1 MDLTETQIGSEP
13 IFNGTF
19 VTIACDTVRLP
30 NGNDSK
36 RIVIRHPG
44 AACVLAETPD
54 GKIVFVRQWRY
65 ATGQALLELPAGK
78 LDAGEDPAA
87 CALRELAEETPYAAE
102 KWNWP
107 PPSTPRRDSVTKKCI
122 STAPSTSAKAATC
135 NPTKTNSSKP
145 YCWTVKKYWP
155 PSETTKSKMQKP

>member
-1 MDLTETQIGSEP
+1 MSVPPLVELVNAIITAAAFSDGPNTIKEIIMDLTETQIGSEP

-54 GKIVFVRQWRY
+54 NKIVFVHQ
-65 ATGQALLELPAGK
+65 
-78 LDAGEDPAA
+78 
-87 CALRELAEETPYAAE
+87 
-102 KWNWP
+102 
-107 PPSTPRRDSVTKKCI
+107 
-122 STAPSTSAKAATC
+122 
-135 NPTKTNSSKP
+135 
-145 YCWTVKKYWP
+145 
-155 PSETTKSKMQKP
+155 